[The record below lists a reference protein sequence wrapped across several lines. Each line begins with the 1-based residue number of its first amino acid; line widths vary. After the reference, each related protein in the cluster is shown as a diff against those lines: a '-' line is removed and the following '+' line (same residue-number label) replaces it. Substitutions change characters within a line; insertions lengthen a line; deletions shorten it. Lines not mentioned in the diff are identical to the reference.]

1 MNTDR
6 SITVTPASDEHTD
19 ARFRAYDL
27 AWYRTEHLVALRF
40 GDPSRA
46 MCVTMHNGYFFPYR
60 AGCRSLSLPQD

>member
-6 SITVTPASDEHTD
+6 SITVTPSSDEHTD

-40 GDPSRA
+40 GDP
-46 MCVTMHNGYFFPYR
+46 
-60 AGCRSLSLPQD
+60 